1 MVAGNI
7 WVVNNDNIP
16 NCRPLKLKRDNAYPL
31 VEAKATPVNV
41 TTKVTIKEF
50 HTHFR
55 NDVSVKSV
63 LYDPKLDSDVN
74 NDNELNIL
82 DIVTI
87 VNIILSDEMSDPCS
101 DFNQDG
107 TTNIL
112 DLVSLVSAIL
122 EN

>member
-1 MVAGNI
+1 MCFVSLS
-7 WVVNNDNIP
+7 IP
-16 NCRPLKLKRDNAYPL
+16 
-31 VEAKATPVNV
+31 
-41 TTKVTIKEF
+41 
-50 HTHFR
+50 
-55 NDVSVKSV
+55 KSTYFISDEDFIV
-63 LYDPKLDSDVN
+63 GPYCFSSCEPCENENSCDALGDVN